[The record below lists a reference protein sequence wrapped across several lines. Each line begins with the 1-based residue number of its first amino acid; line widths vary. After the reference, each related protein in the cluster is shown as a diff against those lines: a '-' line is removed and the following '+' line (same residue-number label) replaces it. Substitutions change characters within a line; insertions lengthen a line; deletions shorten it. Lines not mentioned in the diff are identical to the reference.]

1 MSALL
6 EVIDLK
12 TYFFTDEGVVKAVDG
27 VSFDLAREQTLGVV
41 GESGCGKSITA
52 QSIMRIEPT
61 PGKVVGGEILWHRRT
76 NGATTPIDLVTLEPD
91 EREIREIRGAEIAM
105 IFQEPMSSFSMV
117 HTIGHQII
125 EAVRLH
131 QDVSHKEAKDIAVE
145 MLSNVGI
152 PDPLRR
158 VDEYPFRLSGG
169 MLQRAM
175 IAMALSCNPSLLIA
189 DEPTTALDVTIQ
201 AQILDLMNR
210 WQERLGMA
218 IMIITHDLSV
228 VAEMADVVVVMYWGR
243 VVEQAAVTTIF
254 RAPKH
259 PYTAGLHR
267 SIPKLGEVKKKRLDS
282 IRGVVPDPFA
292 SLQGCPYHPRCPE
305 AMAGVCDAGQP
316 PALVEIELGHQV
328 ACFLYHEERVSLSGA
343 RVSQNG

>member
-1 MSALL
+1 MAGALL
-6 EVIDLK
+6 EVRDLK
-12 TYFFTDEGVVKAVDG
+12 TYFFTDEGIVKAVDG
-27 VSFDLAREQTLGVV
+27 VSLDLARGQTLGVV

-61 PGKVVGGEILWHRRT
+61 PGKVVGGEVLWQRQG
-76 NGATTPIDLVTLEPD
+76 NGAQTDLAALD
-91 EREIREIRGAEIAM
+91 QDGSEIRAIRGAEIAM

-117 HTIGHQII
+117 HTVGQQIV
-125 EAVRLH
+125 EAVQLH
-131 QDVSHKEAKDIAVE
+131 QEVSRSEAREIAVE
-145 MLSNVGI
+145 MLSSVGI

-175 IAMALSCNPSLLIA
+175 IAMALSCNPNLLIA

-210 WQERLGMA
+210 SQEHLGMA

-228 VAEMADVVVVMYWGR
+228 VAEMADMVVVMYWGR
-243 VVEQAAVTTIF
+243 VVEQASVRTIF

-259 PYTAGLHR
+259 PYTAGLQR
-267 SIPKLGEVKKKRLDS
+267 SIPKLGAVRKRRLSS
-282 IRGVVPDPFA
+282 ITGVVPDPFA

-305 AMAGVCDAGQP
+305 AIKGVCDDGAP
-316 PALVEIELGHQV
+316 PALVEIESAHQV
-328 ACFLYHEERVSLSGA
+328 ACFLYHEERVEIA
-343 RVSQNG
+343 

>member
-1 MSALL
+1 MLSTLL
-6 EVIDLK
+6 EVRDLK
-12 TYFFTDEGVVKAVDG
+12 TYFFTDEGIVKAVDG
-27 VSFDLAREQTLGVV
+27 VSFGLARGQTLGVV

-52 QSIMRIEPT
+52 QSILRIEPT
-61 PGKVVGGEILWHRRT
+61 PGKVVGGEILWRRQT
-76 NGATTPIDLVTLEPD
+76 NGTTTTTDLVKLEPD
-91 EREIREIRGAEIAM
+91 GSEIRDIRGAEIAM

-125 EAVRLH
+125 EAVKLH
-131 QDVSHKEAKDIAVE
+131 QDVSQQEARNRAVE
-145 MLSNVGI
+145 MLDNVGI

-201 AQILDLMNR
+201 AQILDLMNH

-243 VVEQAAVTTIF
+243 VVEQASVTAIF
-254 RAPKH
+254 REPKH
-259 PYTAGLHR
+259 PYTAGLQR
-267 SIPKLGEVKKKRLDS
+267 SIPTLGGVRKERLSS
-282 IRGVVPDPFA
+282 IKGVVPDPFA

-305 AMAGVCDAGQP
+305 AMPGVCDEGPP
-316 PALVEIELGHQV
+316 PALVEIELEHQV
-328 ACFLYHEERVSLSGA
+328 ACFLYHEERVALA
-343 RVSQNG
+343 

>member
-1 MSALL
+1 MVTLSDSLL
-6 EVIDLK
+6 EVRDLK
-12 TYFFTDEGVVKAVDG
+12 TYFFTDEGIVKAVDG
-27 VSFDLAREQTLGVV
+27 VSIDLGPGQTLGVV

-52 QSIMRIEPT
+52 QSILRIEPT
-61 PGKVVGGEILWHRRT
+61 PGKVVGGEILWQRQESGSKT
-76 NGATTPIDLVTLEPD
+76 DLAKLD
-91 EREIREIRGAEIAM
+91 QDGSEIRDIRGSEIAM

-117 HTIGHQII
+117 HTVGQQIM

-131 QDVSHKEAKDIAVE
+131 QEVNQAEAREIAVE

-152 PDPLRR
+152 PDPIRR

-175 IAMALSCNPSLLIA
+175 IAMALSCNPNLLIA

-210 WQERLGMA
+210 SQEQLGMA

-228 VAEMADVVVVMYWGR
+228 VAEMADTVVVMYWGR
-243 VVEQAAVTTIF
+243 VVEQASVRTIF
-254 RAPKH
+254 REPKH
-259 PYTAGLHR
+259 PYTAGLQR
-267 SIPKLGEVKKKRLDS
+267 SLPKLGDVKKARLNS
-282 IRGVVPDPFA
+282 IKGVVPDPFA

-305 AMAGVCDAGQP
+305 AIKGVCDEGDP
-316 PALVEIELGHQV
+316 PALVEIEREHQV
-328 ACFLYHEERVSLSGA
+328 ACFLYHEERVETA
-343 RVSQNG
+343 

>member
-1 MSALL
+1 MSGSLL
-6 EVIDLK
+6 EVRDLK
-12 TYFFTDEGVVKAVDG
+12 TYFFTDEGIVKAVDG
-27 VSFDLAREQTLGVV
+27 VNIDLAPGQTLGVV

-52 QSIMRIEPT
+52 QSILRIEPT
-61 PGKVVGGEILWHRRT
+61 PGKVVGGQILWQRQDSDAKT
-76 NGATTPIDLVTLEPD
+76 DLVQLD
-91 EREIREIRGAEIAM
+91 QDGSEIRDIRGSEIAM

-117 HTIGHQII
+117 HTVGQQIM
-125 EAVRLH
+125 EAIQLH
-131 QDVSHKEAKDIAVE
+131 QEVSQAEAREIAVE

-175 IAMALSCNPSLLIA
+175 IAMALSCNPNLLIA

-210 WQERLGMA
+210 SQEQLGMA

-228 VAEMADVVVVMYWGR
+228 VAEMADTVVVMYWGR
-243 VVEQAAVTTIF
+243 VVEQASVRTIF
-254 RAPKH
+254 REPKH
-259 PYTAGLHR
+259 PYTVGLQR
-267 SIPKLGEVKKKRLDS
+267 SLPKLGDVRKVRLDS
-282 IRGVVPDPFA
+282 IKGVVPDPFA

-305 AMAGVCDAGQP
+305 AIKGVCDEGAP
-316 PALVEIELGHQV
+316 PALVEVELEHQV
-328 ACFLYHEERVSLSGA
+328 ACFLYHEERVEA
-343 RVSQNG
+343 A

>member
-1 MSALL
+1 MSGSLL
-6 EVIDLK
+6 EVRDLK
-12 TYFFTDEGVVKAVDG
+12 TYFFTDEGIVKAVDG
-27 VSFDLAREQTLGVV
+27 VNIDLAPGQTLGVV

-52 QSIMRIEPT
+52 QSILRIEPT
-61 PGKVVGGEILWHRRT
+61 PGKVVGGEILWQRQDSET
-76 NGATTPIDLVTLEPD
+76 KTDLVKLD
-91 EREIREIRGAEIAM
+91 QDGSEIRDIRGSEIAM

-117 HTIGHQII
+117 HTIGQQIM
-125 EAVRLH
+125 EAIQLH
-131 QDVSHKEAKDIAVE
+131 QEVSQAEARKIAVE

-175 IAMALSCNPSLLIA
+175 IAMALSCNPNLLIA

-210 WQERLGMA
+210 SQEQLGMA

-228 VAEMADVVVVMYWGR
+228 VAEMADTVVVMYWGR
-243 VVEQAAVTTIF
+243 VVEQASVRTIF
-254 RAPKH
+254 REPKH
-259 PYTAGLHR
+259 PYTVGLQR
-267 SIPKLGEVKKKRLDS
+267 SLPKLGDVRKVRLDS
-282 IRGVVPDPFA
+282 IKGVVPDPFA

-305 AMAGVCDAGQP
+305 AIKGVCDEGAP
-316 PALVEIELGHQV
+316 PALVEVELEHQV
-328 ACFLYHEERVSLSGA
+328 ACFLYHETRVEA
-343 RVSQNG
+343 A

>member
-1 MSALL
+1 MAGALL
-6 EVIDLK
+6 EVRDLK
-12 TYFFTDEGVVKAVDG
+12 TYFFTDEGIVKAVDG
-27 VSFDLAREQTLGVV
+27 VSLDLARGQTLGVV

-61 PGKVVGGEILWHRRT
+61 PGKVVGGAILWQRQE
-76 NGATTPIDLVTLEPD
+76 NGAQTDLAALD
-91 EREIREIRGAEIAM
+91 QDGSEIRAIRGAEIAM

-117 HTIGHQII
+117 HTVGQQIV
-125 EAVRLH
+125 EAVQLH
-131 QDVSHKEAKDIAVE
+131 QEVSRSEAREIAVE
-145 MLSNVGI
+145 MLSSVGI

-175 IAMALSCNPSLLIA
+175 IAMALSCNPNLLIA

-210 WQERLGMA
+210 SQEHLGMA

-228 VAEMADVVVVMYWGR
+228 VAEMADMVVVMYWGR
-243 VVEQAAVTTIF
+243 VVEQASVRTIF

-259 PYTAGLHR
+259 PYTAGLQR
-267 SIPKLGEVKKKRLDS
+267 SIPKLGAVRKRRLSS
-282 IRGVVPDPFA
+282 ITGVVPDPFA

-305 AMAGVCDAGQP
+305 AIKGVCDDGAP
-316 PALVEIELGHQV
+316 PALVEIESAHQV
-328 ACFLYHEERVSLSGA
+328 ACFLYHEERVEIA
-343 RVSQNG
+343 